1 MEKNKKDYDFLQK
14 KLEELEQT
22 KSLFSENL
30 EKLKMARLDGDIS
43 ESADLWALE
52 EKNIILQER
61 IILLKEK
68 IVRMKENKNIES
80 SKIITYQLLETGEK
94 RTIQLT
100 ERWEDPDH
108 DQSKISSASPLGLA
122 LLNKKEGE
130 ISEVRVEEKKYKVQI
145 LNIK

>member
-1 MEKNKKDYDFLQK
+1 MEKNKKDYNFLQK
-14 KLEELEQT
+14 KIEELEQI
-22 KSLFSENL
+22 KSSVL

-43 ESADLWALE
+43 ESADLWVLE
-52 EKNIILQER
+52 EKNIILQEQ
-61 IILLKEK
+61 IILLKGK
-68 IVRMKENKNIES
+68 IVRMKENKNIEN

-130 ISEVRVEEKKYKVQI
+130 ISEVRIEEKKYKVRI